1 MNCECCN
8 KVIQPRETAHGFRH
22 GTADG
27 DTDLFLPA
35 RESAWTVICS
45 ACGEKVYRVIYSQLC
60 NTSINP
66 TIFKTFMQY
75 G

>member
-1 MNCECCN
+1 MRCECCN
-8 KVIQPRETAHGFRH
+8 MVIQPRETAHGFRY

-35 RESAWTVICS
+35 KESAWSVICS
-45 ACGEKVYRVIYSQLC
+45 VCGEKICRMIYSHLS

-66 TIFKTFMQY
+66 TSFNTFTQY
-75 G
+75 R